1 MCLSLLLLEQSALEH
16 CAFVS
21 VVSCSLCVFLAVFV
35 LVCTE
40 ILSQRWRHL
49 LGLIVWATHLTMG
62 YTFIFS
68 GPTVVPWD
76 QVRSRASFFL
86 PFPSPVSVLISKNKS
101 FDEVRAKTGGISF
114 LGASVPLH
122 HFYRVHHAAVPVGVC
137 CGVECHFFSFPHHRP
152 HSAAHC

>member
-76 QVRSRASFFL
+76 QVRSRASFFCR
-86 PFPSPVSVLISKNKS
+86 FPPRCLCSYLRTNPLMKCELKP
-101 FDEVRAKTGGISF
+101 
-114 LGASVPLH
+114 GASL
-122 HFYRVHHAAVPVGVC
+122 F
-137 CGVECHFFSFPHHRP
+137 
-152 HSAAHC
+152 